1 MNNNNINKITIKS
14 TLKFPEDTTCNKE
27 RTVKNI
33 PWLKYYSYEDYV
45 KTLTIVRNA
54 FSIGSVEFRGNYQI
68 PNTADKNYNADNLFY
83 NNVKKNSE
91 GKQTITVT
99 ASIKTGGHNNNLSS
113 VSLTG
118 ASITFDKATLTLGNT
133 GKKIESTAKK
143 VRISNGKFKL
153 TFPYTSGMDSA
164 NGG

>member
-54 FSIGSVEFRGNYQI
+54 FSIGRV
-68 PNTADKNYNADNLFY
+68 
-83 NNVKKNSE
+83 
-91 GKQTITVT
+91 
-99 ASIKTGGHNNNLSS
+99 
-113 VSLTG
+113 
-118 ASITFDKATLTLGNT
+118 
-133 GKKIESTAKK
+133 
-143 VRISNGKFKL
+143 
-153 TFPYTSGMDSA
+153 
-164 NGG
+164 

>member
-54 FSIGSVEFRGNYQI
+54 FSIGSVEFSGTIKYLIQLIKIIMQI
-68 PNTADKNYNADNLFY
+68 ICF
-83 NNVKKNSE
+83 
-91 GKQTITVT
+91 I
-99 ASIKTGGHNNNLSS
+99 I
-113 VSLTG
+113 
-118 ASITFDKATLTLGNT
+118 
-133 GKKIESTAKK
+133 
-143 VRISNGKFKL
+143 
-153 TFPYTSGMDSA
+153 M
-164 NGG
+164 